1 MILPSQLISR
11 HIFNQHLAG
20 QLRAL
25 ILRTFFSLMRSEVP
39 FMIDESCGF
48 PKMIGGNH
56 HVQAISGMSDLALFV
71 CQGTGCIL
79 PSR

>member
-1 MILPSQLISR
+1 MILPSQLISK

-25 ILRTFFSLMRSEVP
+25 KFFGRFISLMRSEVP

-48 PKMIGGNH
+48 PNMIGEKT
-56 HVQAISGMSDLALFV
+56 IM
-71 CQGTGCIL
+71 
-79 PSR
+79 